1 MNLNHIEG
9 LIYGSLIGDALGI
22 QFEFYKKNLI
32 NVNDLTYK
40 PSHFLPIEAGRWS
53 DDGDNILL
61 LLETII
67 ESKDDIIDHKIY
79 AKKLKN
85 WYYNGFKILG
95 DKVGGIGCGNT
106 ISAVITNEHFDS
118 DPHLSSK
125 IIYEKTKSN
134 SNGAIMKIAIIGI
147 ISDDIEQVI
156 QNTINICKVTHD
168 SMLVIVSCLIITLIV
183 HLSKYNNF
191 LDKSYKPLIFI
202 FQKIK
207 IYINQLTKNELD
219 DLYKYINISKLSEI
233 NLDEDFKV
241 SYTLKCMACV
251 IWSINNIYLGYN
263 NILKEIY
270 SYGGDTD
277 TNGCVVGG
285 VIGFILGKSS
295 IDFNWIDNIKHQDFI
310 NYNINNLIKKIS
322 L

>member
-1 MNLNHIEG
+1 MNRIEG

-22 QFEFYKKNLI
+22 QFEFYKKDLI
-32 NVNDLTYK
+32 NVSDLKYN
-40 PSHFLPIEAGRWS
+40 PSHFLPIDAGKWS

-67 ESKDDIIDHKIY
+67 ESKDDNIDHNIY

-85 WYYNGFKILG
+85 WYYNGFKELG

-118 DPHLSSK
+118 DPHLASE
-125 IIYEKTKSN
+125 IIYNKTKSN
-134 SNGAIMKIAIIGI
+134 SNGAIMKISIIGI
-147 ISDDIEQVI
+147 ISDDIEKVI
-156 QNTINICKVTHD
+156 QNTINICKVTHS
-168 SMLVIVSCLIITLIV
+168 SMLVIVSCLVITLIV

-191 LDKSYKPLIFI
+191 LDKSYNPITYILK
-202 FQKIK
+202 KIK
-207 IYINQLTKNELD
+207 IYLDQLSQNELSD
-219 DLYKYINISKLSEI
+219 FYRYISIKKLSDI

-251 IWSINNIYLGYN
+251 VWSIKNIHFGYN
-263 NILKEIY
+263 TILKEIY
-270 SYGGDTD
+270 SFGGDTD

-295 IDFNWIDNIKHQDFI
+295 INYNWVDNLKHTDFI
-310 NYNINNLIKKIS
+310 NSKIITLKNKIS
-322 L
+322 M